1 MMRRL
6 HNPRALEQ
14 ILGRCRIHRGQ
25 GERGR
30 KYFYILYYRTLF
42 TMLILSIVY
51 GKTTVLKLALII
63 IKLGIRALKSFAG
76 PNPLN
81 K

>member
-30 KYFYILYYRTLF
+30 KYIYCTIERSLRCLSCLLFMKKITL
-42 TMLILSIVY
+42 LE
-51 GKTTVLKLALII
+51 LAWII
-63 IKLGIRALKSFAG
+63 IELGIRALKPFAG
-76 PNPLN
+76 PNSPN